1 LVGDRDNPRRLSLQA
16 VDHSAAWSRRTGG
29 DPATNAADTVVAALR
44 DRGCHQTDIG
54 DAFYEAD
61 PEWQLRP

>member
-1 LVGDRDNPRRLSLQA
+1 MAIVINRVGDLYEAKVTPPHGRGEPWATPQPMPR
-16 VDHSAAWSRRTGG
+16 
-29 DPATNAADTVVAALR
+29 DTVIAALL

-61 PEWQLRP
+61 PEWQLRQ